1 MIELTNV
8 AYFTLIGL
16 SVLAGYALHGI
27 VIAIKKGE
35 FFDQEANKMEDEPSL
50 EYDTGGRWQCDEC
63 ELVFEVYGM
72 QDVDDVKRCPVC
84 GSGKV
89 WIIEEMMI

>member
-1 MIELTNV
+1 
-8 AYFTLIGL
+8 
-16 SVLAGYALHGI
+16 
-27 VIAIKKGE
+27 
-35 FFDQEANKMEDEPSL
+35 MEDEPSL

-72 QDVDDVKRCPVC
+72 DADEVEHCPVC